1 MYVEPHHAFA
11 SSSSALHP
19 HHYQSIY
26 PARAPLL
33 SLPASSCTP
42 SSARPPPATPDCHTP
57 GTVGLSFGPEVTAE
71 SSKAVLS
78 EDASKDEQRA
88 AFATAAEV
96 SVKEMYAK
104 LLAIE
109 AEKETAK

>member
-1 MYVEPHHAFA
+1 MCTRIPRIQLSDTVEVD
-11 SSSSALHP
+11 LH
-19 HHYQSIY
+19 
-26 PARAPLL
+26 
-33 SLPASSCTP
+33 
-42 SSARPPPATPDCHTP
+42 
-57 GTVGLSFGPEVTAE
+57 VPEH
-71 SSKAVLS
+71 
-78 EDASKDEQRA
+78 SKDEQRA